1 MRRLA
6 IPALLIVLLPLR
18 AAAQDVQS
26 TEEDTTAYVHI
37 SPAVGAHYGVP
48 LRLSVAAGGLFDF
61 RGRRNDGVIAMAEI
75 GQGGAEASIGY
86 FRMIRF
92 GQGFDIRIA
101 GIRTGTNPWKAAPET
116 TYLGAEAHLMFLL
129 GVGGRIGF
137 FRRATPY
144 SGPNPYH
151 NVASMGVSVGL

>member
-6 IPALLIVLLPLR
+6 ILFLLVAVLPLR
-18 AAAQDVQS
+18 AGAQTPDDS
-26 TEEDTTAYVHI
+26 GYVHI
-37 SPAVGAHYGVP
+37 SPAIGVHYGTP

-61 RGRRNDGVIAMAEI
+61 RGSQNDGVIAMGEM

-92 GQGFDIRIA
+92 GQGFDVRLA
-101 GIRTGTNPWKAAPET
+101 ALRTGPDPRNASPET

-137 FRRATPY
+137 FRRASPY
-144 SGPNPYH
+144 SGAKVYD
-151 NVASMGVSVGL
+151 NVGSLGVSIGL